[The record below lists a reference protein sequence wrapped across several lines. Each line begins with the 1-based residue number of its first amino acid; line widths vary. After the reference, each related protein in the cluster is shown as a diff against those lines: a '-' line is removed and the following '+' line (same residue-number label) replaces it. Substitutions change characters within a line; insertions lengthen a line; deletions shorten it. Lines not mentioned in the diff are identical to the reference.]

1 MGIPAVVGIDRRTG
15 TCGVVRERVALG
27 RHHVLDTIARDER
40 VEALIRLHDVVAA
53 KPLRHV
59 GDHLLAVAVVVLDS
73 VRLRGEAGAA
83 VGRSQCGEAHHRHH
97 GGDAGENDARA
108 HSPHLLSIRGAVGIP
123 DPYPEPKLQ
132 GRGPMYCQLQM
143 CRGRHGH
150 TCRKQYTEY
159 LLQ

>member
-97 GGDAGENDARA
+97 GGDEDGDDDART
-108 HSPHLLSIRGAVGIP
+108 HSPHLLSFSWGGRYPRPLSRAEAPGPRPNVLPTANVSWAARTHLQEAV
-123 DPYPEPKLQ
+123 
-132 GRGPMYCQLQM
+132 
-143 CRGRHGH
+143 H
-150 TCRKQYTEY
+150 
-159 LLQ
+159 